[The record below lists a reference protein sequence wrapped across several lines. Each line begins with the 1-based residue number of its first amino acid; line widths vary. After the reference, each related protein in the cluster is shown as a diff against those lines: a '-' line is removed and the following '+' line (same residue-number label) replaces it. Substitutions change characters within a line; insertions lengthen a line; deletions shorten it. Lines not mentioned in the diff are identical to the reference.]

1 MKMNILIID
10 DHPAQV
16 DAYAS
21 IFELA
26 NDTVE
31 FTFYKYS
38 SLKEAYEF
46 AKEDEEA
53 QDVDL
58 AVLDLNMP
66 AYNELDLYSGADLA
80 RIIQKQIPHT
90 ELCFITSHYEALIL
104 YDLYQE
110 FQPSGILVK
119 TDFDGMQLEAHFQDI
134 LNGQPTFSSA
144 FLEAQKKVT
153 ASDVL
158 LDSHNRKIIKKL
170 AEGYPS
176 KDLPEMIDLSMS
188 AIDKRKSRLKTF
200 FHTEN
205 KPDNYLVLE
214 ARNQRL
220 I

>member
-1 MKMNILIID
+1 MKMNVLIID
-10 DHPAQV
+10 DHPTQV
-16 DAYAS
+16 DAYQS

-26 NDTVE
+26 NDAVE

-46 AKEDEEA
+46 AMEDEEA

-66 AYNELDLYSGADLA
+66 ACKELDLYSGADLA
-80 RIIQKQIPHT
+80 RVFQKQMPHT
-90 ELCFITSHYEALIL
+90 ELCFITSHFEALIL

-110 FQPSGILVK
+110 FHPAGILVK
-119 TDFDGMQLEAHFQDI
+119 TDFNGEQLESHFQDI
-134 LNGQPTFSSA
+134 INANPAYSPTF
-144 FLEAQKKVT
+144 LDAQKKVA

-158 LDSHNRKIIKKL
+158 LDSLNRKIIKKL

-188 AIDKRKSRLKTF
+188 AIDKRKSRLKIF
-200 FHTEN
+200 FNTEN

>member
-1 MKMNILIID
+1 MKMNILIKD
-10 DHPAQV
+10 DHPTQV

-38 SLKEAYEF
+38 SLKDAYEF
-46 AKEDEEA
+46 AKKDEEA

-66 AYNELDLYSGADLA
+66 ACNEHDLYSGADLA
-80 RIIQKQIPHT
+80 RVIQKQMPHT

-110 FQPSGILVK
+110 FQPGGILVK
-119 TDFDGMQLEAHFQDI
+119 TDFDGMQLETHFQDI
-134 LNGQPTFSSA
+134 LNGQPTYSPT
-144 FLEAQKKVT
+144 FLNAQKKVA
-153 ASDVL
+153 ASAIL
-158 LDSHNRKIIKKL
+158 LDSHNREIIKKL

>member
-1 MKMNILIID
+1 MNILIID

-16 DAYAS
+16 DAYQS

-26 NDTVE
+26 NDAVE

-38 SLKEAYEF
+38 SLKDAYEF
-46 AKEDEEA
+46 AMEDEEA
-53 QDVDL
+53 QNVNL

-66 AYNELDLYSGADLA
+66 ACKELDLYSGADLA

-110 FQPSGILVK
+110 FHPAGILVK
-119 TDFDGMQLEAHFQDI
+119 TDFNGDQLESHFQDI
-134 LNGQPTFSSA
+134 LSGQPTYSPT
-144 FLEAQKKVT
+144 FLNAQKKVA
-153 ASDVL
+153 ASAIL
-158 LDSHNRKIIKKL
+158 LDYHNRKIIKKL

-214 ARNQRL
+214 ARDQRL